1 MDINMTERR
10 KKAGRIQMNI
20 IYGKGGKE
28 REMMGWKR
36 AKERRQQGRKK

>member
-20 IYGKGGKE
+20 IYGKE